1 MTKIFEKTFTEEQT
15 AQSSISKEAF
25 LKRYRTPCFKIG
37 KDKLYNKKDTESY
50 WEDLS
55 TYQNDIETKVI
66 DLINQGFSRFEVGI
80 IVGRSEREIFRV
92 IKRVRE
98 VK

>member
-1 MTKIFEKTFTEEQT
+1 MTEIFEKTFTEEQT
-15 AQSSISKEAF
+15 AESSTIKKDF

-55 TYQNDIETKVI
+55 VYQNDIETKVV

-80 IVGRSEREIFRV
+80 IVGRSEREVFR
-92 IKRVRE
+92 ILKRIRE
-98 VK
+98 VR